1 MRTHLQHATAIMAA
15 SGGIALALAGCQV
28 TTQTT
33 PIGQPVKGLATCSL
47 AISDTEIDEEALLVR
62 AALSSYTDQ
71 LVATQE
77 STRATATT
85 ATHTLV
91 DDGCQLIILSGSNI
105 DQQSEALAEEF
116 DQTKFVLVDAQDYHN
131 VSEAEPTQHALNLR
145 TIVFNTLHPSYVAG
159 YLAAGMT
166 STGTIGVYADELTDA
181 SMLAM
186 DGFASGVL
194 AYNLAK
200 GSNVALAGWDA
211 TTSTPAQ
218 SPDSASSGELA
229 GRQSRQSSA
238 NDASPSVDE
247 AAHTTVTS
255 LLEQG
260 ADIVLPIGAGA
271 GSYEAL
277 TMLTKNESLHAIGF
291 GADWASANAFAVDD
305 AQGATSATSGAE
317 QAMSGDGEMPGDT
330 TMSVDGVF
338 VVNGAVRGIVIT
350 SVLKDFR
357 EAIAQIFKDAGNS
370 SFTSGQIVFPLSTD
384 QKQRADLGNF
394 ESFLA
399 PGLLDEV
406 TAIEDGLKAGRIT
419 IDSTYAP
426 AID

>member
-1 MRTHLQHATAIMAA
+1 MRTHLQRATAIMAA

-166 STGTIGVYADELTDA
+166 STGTIGVYADEPTDA

-211 TTSTPAQ
+211 TTSTPAL

-260 ADIVLPIGAGA
+260 ADIACPSAREPAHTKLLRCLPRMNPCTPSDLVLIGRPRMHLL
-271 GSYEAL
+271 L
-277 TMLTKNESLHAIGF
+277 TM
-291 GADWASANAFAVDD
+291 
-305 AQGATSATSGAE
+305 
-317 QAMSGDGEMPGDT
+317 
-330 TMSVDGVF
+330 
-338 VVNGAVRGIVIT
+338 
-350 SVLKDFR
+350 
-357 EAIAQIFKDAGNS
+357 FKALCLL
-370 SFTSGQIVFPLSTD
+370 P
-384 QKQRADLGNF
+384 
-394 ESFLA
+394 LA
-399 PGLLDEV
+399 PSRQCLAMLRCRVTPQSTEFLL
-406 TAIEDGLKAGRIT
+406 
-419 IDSTYAP
+419 
-426 AID
+426 

>member
-1 MRTHLQHATAIMAA
+1 MRTHLQRATAIMVA
-15 SGGIALALAGCQV
+15 SGGITLALAGCQA

-33 PIGQPVKGLATCSL
+33 PTVQPVKGLATCSL
-47 AISDTEIDEEALLVR
+47 VISDTEIDEEALLVR

-105 DQQSEALAEEF
+105 DQQAEALADEF

-166 STGTIGVYADELTDA
+166 STGTIGVYADEPTDA

-211 TTSTPAQ
+211 TTSTPAL

-305 AQGATSATSGAE
+305 AQGAMSATSGAE
-317 QAMSGDGEMPGDT
+317 QAMSGDVEMPGDST
-330 TMSVDGVF
+330 IDGVF
-338 VVNGAVRGIVIT
+338 VVSGAVRGIVIT
-350 SVLKDFR
+350 SVLKDVR

-406 TAIEDGLKAGRIT
+406 TAIEDGLKAGKIT
-419 IDSTYAP
+419 IDSAYAP